1 MPGQDPSDAENA
13 PIDKRNFRSPQEY
26 AAITGLSL
34 STVHRRLK
42 RNQIPKFQPGGPGSR
57 VLIPVN
63 GTPPL
68 PPEKE
73 RSAGDT
79 PPAAPQGSPTASV
92 AEEPPR
98 PRGPKPRWLR

>member
-1 MPGQDPSDAENA
+1 MRGQEPSEAENA
-13 PIDKRNFRSPQEY
+13 PAGKRKFRSPQEY

-57 VLIPVN
+57 VLIPVDEM
-63 GTPPL
+63 PLL
-68 PPEKE
+68 PPEKKC
-73 RSAGDT
+73 SASDT

-92 AEEPPR
+92 AEVPPR